1 MVCTILRMMKKGS
14 LDWQGEGGVSMMDGD
29 GVVCIISGVQLG
41 SRRCIEST
49 ERMHGEE
56 TS

>member
-1 MVCTILRMMKKGS
+1 M
-14 LDWQGEGGVSMMDGD
+14 DWQGEGGVSMMDGD